1 MLTRSPKIWLVFAIL
16 LCSATTVLNLME
28 GRIPSVVLAVI
39 EIAALVVL
47 LVPRRKIGFPILC
60 GCYAL
65 SFVTGV
71 YGGLTGGTGGTG
83 LALAIGASAIGSLLV
98 PGLTWVFLRKSLPTM
113 A

>member
-1 MLTRSPKIWLVFAIL
+1 MVIALGGMAGLCLLLFREKKAGFWL
-16 LCSATTVLNLME
+16 
-28 GRIPSVVLAVI
+28 
-39 EIAALVVL
+39 
-47 LVPRRKIGFPILC
+47 LC

-71 YGGLTGGTGGTG
+71 YGGLTGGTG

>member
-1 MLTRSPKIWLVFAIL
+1 MLTRSAKIGLVFAIL
-16 LCSATTVLNLME
+16 LCSATAVLNLME

-71 YGGLTGGTGGTG
+71 YGGLTGGTG